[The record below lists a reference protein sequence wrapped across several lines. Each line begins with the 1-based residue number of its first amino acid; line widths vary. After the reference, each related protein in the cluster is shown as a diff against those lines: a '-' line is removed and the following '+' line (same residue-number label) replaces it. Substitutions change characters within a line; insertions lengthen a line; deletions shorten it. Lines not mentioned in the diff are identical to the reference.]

1 MKKYLLAIAMVCLFL
16 MTSQAFALNPMLLTK
31 TGGGNGEA
39 AEEGVALPENLQ
51 AEDINALMAQLSD
64 DQVRRLLMAELQADA
79 AAQAQ
84 DAPEKVG
91 GLKGVIRGIEDG
103 THLFINRGYRLIMAL
118 PAVPGN
124 LNAAV
129 QRLTDFEGLGRLMVM
144 ILIALGFLAL
154 GWAAEKTFLR
164 LTAGLKERI
173 ETMPGMEGILRFWGA
188 LVNAIP
194 ELLGLLVFAVIPM
207 VVYSLAMD
215 RQDRNMRLLFLAFML
230 ATVIIR
236 VCALV
241 LRLVFSP
248 RNIKLRLIPISCE
261 VAQYLHRRL
270 RLMVTIIGVGW
281 VLELLFLHLEVNP
294 LTQIWL
300 AIFLGTLVL
309 GMFAGMV
316 WGNRQAV
323 KQHILGRR
331 QIACEKRAWIR
342 EQFASMW
349 HILALA
355 YLGLIWLLGVGRVV
369 TVDEMKFEGTFVLS
383 LLIVPIYLALDRI
396 AQWCVISVFSKK
408 PAAAGTSAEPS
419 DAASPEDEDLTSEP
433 SVAQAAEAP
442 AEEGNGYLDIAS
454 RVVRVVVFLA
464 VALWFLDIWGFHI
477 TFGEE
482 AVGAVIDVLVTL
494 LLAHLAWE
502 FISAV
507 ISRKLAEGGFV
518 EGEENKDDDDEW
530 GAGGA
535 QDRSHTLLPML
546 RKFLG
551 VVIVVMTTLIVLSSV
566 GVDIAPLLA
575 GAGVIGLAIGFGAQ
589 KLVRDILSGIFFLM
603 DDAFRVGEYLQAG
616 GVSGTVEQIT
626 LRTIKL
632 RHHRG
637 MLQIVP
643 LGDLA
648 SITNFMRGG
657 MVVKFDLQLPYDTDI
672 EKVRKIIKKVGKK
685 MLLDEELG
693 SDFIKPVKSQGV
705 RSVGD
710 SVMTFRV
717 KFTARPGT
725 HFVIRREAFRRITEA
740 LEAKGIKYAHRKV
753 IVDLAPELADKM
765 DVAPANTTRA
775 GDTPPGKLTPEQ
787 SARVLEAGAAAA
799 MDTIAA
805 EEKEAM
811 EAAKKKKK

>member
-1 MKKYLLAIAMVCLFL
+1 MKKYLLAIAMACLFL
-16 MTSQAFALNPMLLTK
+16 MTSQAFALNPMLLNK
-31 TGGGNGEA
+31 AKGDSGGAADEA
-39 AEEGVALPENLQ
+39 VALPENLQ

-79 AAQAQ
+79 AAKAQ
-84 DAPEKVG
+84 GAPEQVD
-91 GLKGVIRGIEDG
+91 GLKGVIRGIENG
-103 THLFINRGYRLIMAL
+103 TQLFVNRGYRLIMAL
-118 PAVPGN
+118 PAVPGH

-144 ILIALGFLAL
+144 SLIALCFLAL

-164 LTAGLKERI
+164 FTAGLKERI

-188 LVNAIP
+188 LINAIP
-194 ELLGLLVFAVIPM
+194 ELLGLVVFAVTPL
-207 VVYSLAMD
+207 VLYSLVID

-236 VCALV
+236 VCAFV

-248 RNIKLRLIPISCE
+248 QNIKLRLIPISCE

-270 RLMVTIIGVGW
+270 LLMVTIIGVGW
-281 VLELLFLHLEVNP
+281 ILELLFLHLEVNP

-316 WGNRQAV
+316 WANRQAA

-331 QIACEKRAWIR
+331 HIACEKRAWIR

-355 YLGLIWLLGVGRVV
+355 YIGLVWLLAMGRVV
-369 TVDEMKFEGTFVLS
+369 TVDEIKFEGTFILS
-383 LLIVPIYLALDRI
+383 LLIVPIYLALDRL

-408 PAAAGTSAEPS
+408 AAAKPDETSVQ
-419 DAASPEDEDLTSEP
+419 ASPDD
-433 SVAQAAEAP
+433 EAP
-442 AEEGNGYLDIAS
+442 ASAPSAVSDSEASAEAGNGYLDLAS
-454 RVVRVVVFLA
+454 RVVRGVVFIA
-464 VALWFLDIWGFHI
+464 VAFWFLDIWGFHI

-482 AVGAVIDVLVTL
+482 AIGAVIDVLVTL
-494 LLAHLAWE
+494 LLAHIAWE
-502 FISAV
+502 FISAA

-657 MVVKFDLQLPYDTDI
+657 MVVKFDLKLPYDTDI

-693 SDFIKPVKSQGV
+693 PDFIKPLKSQGV

-710 SVMTFRV
+710 SVMTFRA

-725 HFVIRREAFRRITEA
+725 HFVIRREAIKNITAA
-740 LEAKGIKYAHRKV
+740 LEKAGIHYAHRKV
-753 IVDLAPELADKM
+753 IVDLAPELAEKM

-775 GDTPPGKLTPEQ
+775 GDTPPGKLTPAQ

-799 MDTIAA
+799 MDTIAT